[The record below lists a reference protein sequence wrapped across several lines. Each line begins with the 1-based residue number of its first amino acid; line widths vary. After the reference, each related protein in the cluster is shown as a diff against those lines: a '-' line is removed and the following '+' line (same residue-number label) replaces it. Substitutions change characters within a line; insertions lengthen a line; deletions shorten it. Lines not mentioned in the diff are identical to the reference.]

1 MSRYLY
7 SLSLL
12 LFLSFIFPLKSDSQ
26 TVVTVDAVNVTNYDA
41 RSSDPILLTV
51 KRSRFSN
58 GTNTTMLLVA
68 GDDTYV
74 TTRDNNMDGAKIIG
88 NKFEWTGY
96 EDYPGS
102 ILHGVLLGMNKNQVV
117 KHNYVEGAP
126 YSFVYKASK
135 DEPMES
141 TKGGHSY
148 NIHRNSKTLN
158 IKGMSGVKLY
168 NNTFYNTRY
177 SNFYNIHVYENN
189 SSGESTPYLPAKNVK
204 IKNNIIYQK
213 YDIPA
218 IKVDQTT
225 CLAGFESDYNI
236 FWCEDCVDNKPS
248 FSVAGVTKTWEQWRA
263 MGYDTHSRIMNPDFI
278 DATTLVPAARMDYG
292 TNLGAPF
299 EYGLAT
305 SARWNVGQYP
315 DTVRQNGTWQV
326 GAILYAGTSST
337 INVTGITVTGAGG
350 ASTITTSRGTLQLSA
365 AITPTNATNKTVT
378 WSVVNGTGQA
388 SISSTGLVTAIS
400 QRHSNCKSNS
410 N

>member
-102 ILHGVLLGMNKNQVV
+102 LLYGLFLGMNKNQVV

-263 MGYDTHSRIMNPDFI
+263 MGYDTHSRIINPDFI

-326 GAILYAGTSST
+326 GAVLYAGHQIQSM
-337 INVTGITVTGAGG
+337 
-350 ASTITTSRGTLQLSA
+350 
-365 AITPTNATNKTVT
+365 
-378 WSVVNGTGQA
+378 
-388 SISSTGLVTAIS
+388 
-400 QRHSNCKSNS
+400 
-410 N
+410 

>member
-7 SLSLL
+7 TLSLL

-41 RSSDPILLTV
+41 RSSSPILLTV

-96 EDYPGS
+96 ADYPGS

-135 DEPMES
+135 KEPMES
-141 TKGGHSY
+141 TTGGHSY

-158 IKGMSGVKLY
+158 IKGMSGVKVY

-189 SSGESTPYLPAKNVK
+189 SSGETKPYNPAKNVK

-218 IKVDQTT
+218 IQ
-225 CLAGFESDYNI
+225 GRSDYMSCRVLNRI
-236 FWCEDCVDNKPS
+236 IIYS
-248 FSVAGVTKTWEQWRA
+248 GV
-263 MGYDTHSRIMNPDFI
+263 RIVLI
-278 DATTLVPAARMDYG
+278 
-292 TNLGAPF
+292 TNLHLVLPVLPGH
-299 EYGLAT
+299 GK
-305 SARWNVGQYP
+305 
-315 DTVRQNGTWQV
+315 NGEPWV
-326 GAILYAGTSST
+326 M
-337 INVTGITVTGAGG
+337 
-350 ASTITTSRGTLQLSA
+350 TL
-365 AITPTNATNKTVT
+365 IH
-378 WSVVNGTGQA
+378 
-388 SISSTGLVTAIS
+388 
-400 QRHSNCKSNS
+400 R
-410 N
+410 

>member
-7 SLSLL
+7 TLSLL

-41 RSSDPILLTV
+41 RSSSPILLTV

-96 EDYPGS
+96 AAYPGS

-135 DEPMES
+135 QEPMES
-141 TKGGHSY
+141 TRGGHSY

-189 SSGESTPYLPAKNVK
+189 SSGETKPYNPAKNVK

-218 IKVDQTT
+218 IRVDQTT
-225 CLAGFESDYNI
+225 CLAGF
-236 FWCEDCVDNKPS
+236 
-248 FSVAGVTKTWEQWRA
+248 
-263 MGYDTHSRIMNPDFI
+263 
-278 DATTLVPAARMDYG
+278 
-292 TNLGAPF
+292 
-299 EYGLAT
+299 
-305 SARWNVGQYP
+305 
-315 DTVRQNGTWQV
+315 
-326 GAILYAGTSST
+326 
-337 INVTGITVTGAGG
+337 
-350 ASTITTSRGTLQLSA
+350 
-365 AITPTNATNKTVT
+365 
-378 WSVVNGTGQA
+378 
-388 SISSTGLVTAIS
+388 
-400 QRHSNCKSNS
+400 
-410 N
+410 